1 MRLFIAIGL
10 PADIRAAFDR
20 DNRKLRRS
28 CSRGSFSREENLHLT
43 LCFLGE
49 TPPERVS
56 AVTRAMDSV
65 SSLPIAL
72 TIGDPGIFRS
82 REGGTLWR
90 SVDGGPAL
98 LKLQSALSDA
108 LAGDGFAM
116 ESRKYTPHL
125 TAARRVVLREGVSVR
140 ALAEGCTPLS
150 FTAREITLFLSE
162 QKNGVRVYTPL
173 YRKALSGAGD

>member
-1 MRLFIAIGL
+1 MRLFIAIAL

-20 DNRKLRRS
+20 DNRKLRPF

-49 TPPERVS
+49 TAPERVS
-56 AVTRAMDSV
+56 AVREAMDSV
-65 SSLPIAL
+65 SSPPIPL
-72 TIGDPGIFRS
+72 TIGNPGIFRS

-90 SVDGGPAL
+90 AVDGGPAL
-98 LKLQSALSDA
+98 LGLQSDLSGALEAS
-108 LAGDGFAM
+108 GFRQ

-125 TAARRVVLREGVSVR
+125 TVARRVVLREGVTVHS
-140 ALAEGCTPLS
+140 LAGGHTPLS

-162 QKNGVRVYTPL
+162 QKNGGRVYTPL
-173 YRKALSGAGD
+173 YRRELSGAGD